1 MGLVASQHVGAS
13 CTRHQTHVPCIAG
26 RFLTTGPQGKSLF
39 IAVWQGMNL
48 LIWTA
53 FFFLSIQQGLIL
65 ELCGSHQKVSDRI
78 AGNKEG
84 LSSFFKCSS
93 KVLLTKTL
101 GGHHDPNRP
110 SETGGCGEWG
120 KDRGVALMDG
130 RQSGTRVDGNK
141 KEGRTRK

>member
-1 MGLVASQHVGAS
+1 MIS
-13 CTRHQTHVPCIAG
+13 
-26 RFLTTGPQGKSLF
+26 
-39 IAVWQGMNL
+39 
-48 LIWTA
+48 

-65 ELCGSHQKVSDRI
+65 ELCGSHQKVNDRI

-110 SETGGCGEWG
+110 SEISRVSLHNYAINDKDVLTVVRTTDITGSHRE
-120 KDRGVALMDG
+120 
-130 RQSGTRVDGNK
+130 
-141 KEGRTRK
+141 